1 VTILKSDQAARRVDG
16 GGAFTEEASFFGS
29 GRQRIFGVEHRPAAS
44 PTGGVVICP
53 SIHAEFVAGYGIDV
67 SLARALA
74 SRGIVV
80 QRFHYRGVGHS
91 DGDFEEI
98 TFTTMR
104 EDALVAAGRLVGQAG
119 GAPIAFVGTRF
130 GALVAASAAADH
142 AESPLAL
149 IDPTLEATRFFRDAW
164 RAALIRD
171 VKSGMTARAPGE
183 KLSDVLA
190 RDGTID
196 LLGYPISRPFYE
208 SANGRELVTEMGH
221 GRRILVVQLGRS
233 SSPRA
238 DLQEASTE
246 LQRRG
251 CRVDLERVAEEVTW
265 WFPPGAEA
273 EQPKRRGLIEVTA
286 AWLIQE
292 LVAHS

>member
-1 VTILKSDQAARRVDG
+1 VTILKADNRAARRLDS
-16 GGAFTEEASFFGS
+16 GGAFTEEASFFGG
-29 GRQRIFGVEHRPAAS
+29 GRQQIFGVEHRPAGS
-44 PTGGVVICP
+44 PTGAVVICP

-91 DGDFEEI
+91 DGDSEEI

-104 EDALVAAGRLVGQAG
+104 EDALMAAERLLGQAE
-119 GAPIAFVGTRF
+119 GAPVAFVGTRF

-149 IDPTLEATRFFRDAW
+149 IEPTLDAARFFRDAW

-171 VKSGMTARAPGE
+171 VKSGTARAPGE
-183 KLSDVLA
+183 GLGDVLA
-190 RDGTID
+190 RDRTID
-196 LLGYPISRPFYE
+196 LLGYPISLPFYE
-208 SANGRELVTEMGH
+208 SANGRELLAEMGD

-238 DLQEASTE
+238 DLRDASSE

-251 CRVDLERVAEEVTW
+251 CRVDLELVGEEVTW
-265 WFPPGAEA
+265 WFPPAAET
-273 EQPKRRGLIEVTA
+273 EQPKRRGLVEVTA
-286 AWLIQE
+286 AWLVEE
-292 LVAHS
+292 LVNPS